1 MFYPFCDASE
11 LKISN
16 TSSYCAKI
24 KHSGVID
31 ITHQNIALIE
41 PFSELVHAAFAE
53 FEIGLIGIPFCSR
66 RMMKM
71 TMLSETGHDEHEQ
84 DIYEDNNRRDLCHKY
99 DNLPGQVANVI
110 ELSPLTLSKDRFLI
124 L

>member
-16 TSSYCAKI
+16 TSSYFAKI
-24 KHSGVID
+24 KLSGVID

-53 FEIGLIGIPFCSR
+53 FKIGLIGIPLCSR

-71 TMLSETGHDEHEQ
+71 TMSYLKQNMMNMNKISMRITMEE
-84 DIYEDNNRRDLCHKY
+84 IYITNMIIY
-99 DNLPGQVANVI
+99 QVRSQI
-110 ELSPLTLSKDRFLI
+110 
-124 L
+124 